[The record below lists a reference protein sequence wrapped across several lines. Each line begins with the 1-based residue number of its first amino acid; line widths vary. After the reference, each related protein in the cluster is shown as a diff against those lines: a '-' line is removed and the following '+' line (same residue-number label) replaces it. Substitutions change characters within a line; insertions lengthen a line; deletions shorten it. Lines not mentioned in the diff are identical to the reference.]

1 MLHIFKQTKKN
12 RIKINKSLIIIPL
25 LFLTLILYS
34 SFSYGNTVKAINTD
48 SLNKEISEAKSR
60 LLIVDFWATW
70 CSPCKKQLPV
80 LFNLYEKYKSKGLSI
95 IGVAMD
101 YNAQNVDKFLEKS
114 DVNYPIYLGN
124 EDIAYIYKVKAVPTM
139 HIYDKSGNLVKKH
152 AGFINECELA
162 QIIESVLSEKYAFN
176 NRGSDNNE
184 LQN

>member
-1 MLHIFKQTKKN
+1 MLRIFKQTNKN
-12 RIKINKSLIIIPL
+12 RNKFNKSLIIIPFL
-25 LFLTLILYS
+25 LFTIILHT
-34 SFSYGNTVKAINTD
+34 SFSYGNTVEVINTD
-48 SLNKEISEAKSR
+48 SLNKEISEAKSE

-101 YNAQNVDKFLEKS
+101 YNAQNVNKFLKKS

-139 HIYDKSGNLVKKH
+139 HIYDRSGNLVKKH
-152 AGFINECELA
+152 AGFISECELA
-162 QIIESVLSEKYAFN
+162 QIIENVLSEKYAFN
-176 NRGSDNNE
+176 SRGLDSDE